1 MNFFR
6 LRVINTFLLFAI
18 GILFGFIIKD
28 RLFKSENADLSASS
42 RARQTDQ
49 NLEDADLSPF
59 KDSNADSSENKEY
72 NVFDDDIEYTPHQTE
87 SQNPESSS
95 ELENEEAPRKFIN
108 LSVPFFKNPE
118 RFKNEIVN
126 MDVQMIFAKKT
137 ASGWLF
143 NLMHIDSKKNI
154 SYVYINGDSD
164 LIKKRDFK
172 IGYFYR
178 VSFKCSKG
186 KLNKGNS
193 LVSIDS
199 TEKKADWATGVSAI
213 E

>member
-6 LRVINTFLLFAI
+6 LRIINTFLLFAI

-28 RLFKSENADLSASS
+28 RLFKSENTELSAPS
-42 RARQTDQ
+42 RAWQTDQ
-49 NLEDADLSPF
+49 NFEDADLSPF
-59 KDSNADSSENKEY
+59 KVFEADSSENKEY
-72 NVFDDDIEYTPHQTE
+72 NVFDDDIEYTPTKTK
-87 SQNPESSS
+87 SKKPESLS
-95 ELENEEAPRKFIN
+95 ELENEEAPRKFID

-118 RFKNEIVN
+118 RFKNEIVS
-126 MDVQMIFAKKT
+126 MDIQMIFAKKA

-154 SYVYINGDSD
+154 SYIYINGESN

-186 KLNKGNS
+186 KLDKGNH
-193 LVSIDS
+193 LVSINS
-199 TEKKADWATGVSAI
+199 TEKKADWATGVSAV